1 MKDNPLISIYMPT
14 WNRQQLAIR
23 AIKSVLRQDYSNWEM
38 IIVDDC
44 STSWEQ
50 LQQYVTAL
58 NDPRIT
64 YIHNDINSGACAV
77 RNQAIMLAQG
87 EYITGIDDDDE
98 WTPNRLSVFLAH
110 KQQLVTHAFLY
121 ANDYVCQ
128 GEVYSQPASLP
139 LYPKSPYSRRLFYKR
154 NIIGNQVFTW
164 AWRFK
169 ECLFDT
175 ELKAAQ
181 DYDIFLRMVVEYG
194 EPWKVEEATQIL
206 HINHGEMQITSSP
219 KKFSGY
225 FHFYRKHKDKFDR
238 ASKKYQLFTLYQIR
252 NKRMTWRTLLTLL
265 SVRNGKRLADGIRGA
280 KDAGRSARQQLEFTP
295 VLHGSRLSRCSFLFG
310 VAQKERPQQSV
321 GGPAAGAVSHYHRM
335 LFRL

>member
-23 AIKSVLRQDYSNWEM
+23 AIKSVLRQDYNNWEM

-121 ANDYVCQ
+121 AKRLRLPGRSLFPNRQVCRCIPNRRIHAACFTNAI
-128 GEVYSQPASLP
+128 SLAIRSLP
-139 LYPKSPYSRRLFYKR
+139 GRGVSKS
-154 NIIGNQVFTW
+154 
-164 AWRFK
+164 A
-169 ECLFDT
+169 
-175 ELKAAQ
+175 
-181 DYDIFLRMVVEYG
+181 
-194 EPWKVEEATQIL
+194 
-206 HINHGEMQITSSP
+206 
-219 KKFSGY
+219 
-225 FHFYRKHKDKFDR
+225 
-238 ASKKYQLFTLYQIR
+238 
-252 NKRMTWRTLLTLL
+252 
-265 SVRNGKRLADGIRGA
+265 
-280 KDAGRSARQQLEFTP
+280 
-295 VLHGSRLSRCSFLFG
+295 CSI
-310 VAQKERPQQSV
+310 PN
-321 GGPAAGAVSHYHRM
+321 
-335 LFRL
+335 

>member
-1 MKDNPLISIYMPT
+1 
-14 WNRQQLAIR
+14 
-23 AIKSVLRQDYSNWEM
+23 
-38 IIVDDC
+38 
-44 STSWEQ
+44 
-50 LQQYVTAL
+50 
-58 NDPRIT
+58 
-64 YIHNDINSGACAV
+64 
-77 RNQAIMLAQG
+77 MLAQG

-219 KKFSGY
+219 KNSPGTSTLPQAQ
-225 FHFYRKHKDKFDR
+225 RQIR
-238 ASKKYQLFTLYQIR
+238 PRQQKYQLFTLYQIR

-265 SVRNGKRLADGIRGA
+265 SVRNGKRLADGIRG
-280 KDAGRSARQQLEFTP
+280 R
-295 VLHGSRLSRCSFLFG
+295 
-310 VAQKERPQQSV
+310 
-321 GGPAAGAVSHYHRM
+321 
-335 LFRL
+335 

>member
-64 YIHNDINSGACAV
+64 YIH
-77 RNQAIMLAQG
+77 
-87 EYITGIDDDDE
+87 
-98 WTPNRLSVFLAH
+98 RLSVFLAH

-265 SVRNGKRLADGIRGA
+265 SVRNGKRLADGIRG
-280 KDAGRSARQQLEFTP
+280 R
-295 VLHGSRLSRCSFLFG
+295 
-310 VAQKERPQQSV
+310 
-321 GGPAAGAVSHYHRM
+321 
-335 LFRL
+335 

>member
-1 MKDNPLISIYMPT
+1 MARPVTVGRTSVAPCGKTIWGISMTTDNPLISIYMPT

-23 AIKSVLRQDYSNWEM
+23 AIKSVLRQDYRHWEM

-44 STSWEQ
+44 SSSYQQ
-50 LQQYVTAL
+50 LQQFVEEL
-58 NDPRIT
+58 NDPRVRYT
-64 YIHNDINSGACAV
+64 HNAMNTGACAV
-77 RNQAIMLAQG
+77 RNQAIMQAQG
-87 EYITGIDDDDE
+87 HYITGIDDDDE

-110 KQQLVTHAFLY
+110 KHQLTTHAFLY
-121 ANDYVCQ
+121 ANDYVCE

-169 ECLFDT
+169 ACLFDT

-265 SVRNGKRLADGIRGA
+265 SVRNSKRLA
-280 KDAGRSARQQLEFTP
+280 AGLWGR
-295 VLHGSRLSRCSFLFG
+295 
-310 VAQKERPQQSV
+310 
-321 GGPAAGAVSHYHRM
+321 
-335 LFRL
+335 

>member
-181 DYDIFLRMVVEYG
+181 V
-194 EPWKVEEATQIL
+194 T
-206 HINHGEMQITSSP
+206 TSSCGWWWSMANRGKWKRRRRSCISIMVKCRSP
-219 KKFSGY
+219 R
-225 FHFYRKHKDKFDR
+225 HRKNSPDTSTFT
-238 ASKKYQLFTLYQIR
+238 ASTKT
-252 NKRMTWRTLLTLL
+252 NST
-265 SVRNGKRLADGIRGA
+265 APA
-280 KDAGRSARQQLEFTP
+280 KNISCLPSTRSAIN
-295 VLHGSRLSRCSFLFG
+295 
-310 VAQKERPQQSV
+310 A
-321 GGPAAGAVSHYHRM
+321 
-335 LFRL
+335 

>member
-1 MKDNPLISIYMPT
+1 MTTDNPLISIYMPT

-23 AIKSVLRQDYSNWEM
+23 AIKSVLRQDYRHWEM

-44 STSWEQ
+44 SSSYQQ
-50 LQQYVTAL
+50 LQQFVEEL
-58 NDPRIT
+58 NDPRVRYT
-64 YIHNDINSGACAV
+64 HNARNTGACAV
-77 RNQAIMLAQG
+77 RNQAIMQAQG
-87 EYITGIDDDDE
+87 HYITGIDDDDE

-110 KQQLVTHAFLY
+110 KHQLTTHAFLY
-121 ANDYVCQ
+121 ANDYVCE

-169 ECLFDT
+169 ACLFDT

-225 FHFYRKHKDKFDR
+225 FHFYRKHKDKFE
-238 ASKKYQLFTLYQIR
+238 I
-252 NKRMTWRTLLTLL
+252 
-265 SVRNGKRLADGIRGA
+265 
-280 KDAGRSARQQLEFTP
+280 GR
-295 VLHGSRLSRCSFLFG
+295 
-310 VAQKERPQQSV
+310 
-321 GGPAAGAVSHYHRM
+321 
-335 LFRL
+335 

>member
-1 MKDNPLISIYMPT
+1 MSTQRPLISIYMPT

-23 AIKSVLRQDYSNWEM
+23 AIKSVLRQDYDNWEL

-44 STSWEQ
+44 SSSYEQ
-50 LQQYVTAL
+50 LQKFVEDL
-58 NDPRIT
+58 NDPRVVYT
-64 YIHNDINSGACAV
+64 HNAINSGACAV
-77 RNQAIMLAQG
+77 RNQAIMQAKGQYL
-87 EYITGIDDDDE
+87 TGIDDDDE
-98 WTPNRLSVFLAH
+98 WTPNRLSIFLSH
-110 KQQLVTHAFLY
+110 KAQLVTHAFLY

-194 EPWKVEEATQIL
+194 EPWKI
-206 HINHGEMQITSSP
+206 G
-219 KKFSGY
+219 
-225 FHFYRKHKDKFDR
+225 R
-238 ASKKYQLFTLYQIR
+238 ASCR
-252 NKRMTWRTLLTLL
+252 
-265 SVRNGKRLADGIRGA
+265 
-280 KDAGRSARQQLEFTP
+280 
-295 VLHGSRLSRCSFLFG
+295 
-310 VAQKERPQQSV
+310 ERV
-321 GGPAAGAVSHYHRM
+321 
-335 LFRL
+335 